1 MNPYEKCLSYGVDQT
16 SFSSSKNLSKCRE
29 MQIFK
34 FKERKLSGDY
44 NNDEK
49 HKATKG
55 IKMYKI
61 CSVIKYFLQTEGV
74 GTAPQIF

>member
-1 MNPYEKCLSYGVDQT
+1 MNPGFKCLSYGVDQT
-16 SFSSSKNLSKCRE
+16 SFSSSKNLSTCRE

-34 FKERKLSGDY
+34 LKQGKLFGDY

-55 IKMYKI
+55 TQMYKI
-61 CSVIKYFLQTEGV
+61 CSAIKHGLQAEGG
-74 GTAPQIF
+74 GTTP